1 MTNIRLVG
9 AWVVALAL
17 LTGRSEITAGE
28 AKDSILGDARR
39 LEEAVD
45 AIVTNRKQK
54 AHVPGAVV
62 TIVKGN
68 KIIFNKGY
76 GFANLEERRPV
87 DPDRTLFRVA
97 SVSKVFNAMAALTLV
112 DRGLIGTE
120 EDVRPRLAAA
130 GLALDKTVDGP
141 ITLKALLTHTAGIRE
156 LYIPNV
162 TLTRNRSDV
171 LPLRAYLE
179 KCL

>member
-1 MTNIRLVG
+1 
-9 AWVVALAL
+9 
-17 LTGRSEITAGE
+17 
-28 AKDSILGDARR
+28 
-39 LEEAVD
+39 
-45 AIVTNRKQK
+45 
-54 AHVPGAVV
+54 VPGAGV

-76 GFANLEERRPV
+76 GFANLEEQRPV
-87 DPDRTLFRVA
+87 DLDRTLFRVV

-112 DRGLIGTE
+112 DRGLIGIE

-156 LYIPNV
+156 LYIANA
-162 TLTRNRSDV
+162 TLTTNRSDV
-171 LPLRAYLE
+171 LPLRSRLLLPSVEDQYHAARICSAFTTCSAEPVKLISNFPARRVTWTWIVSNPFFFM
-179 KCL
+179 L